1 MKNDIFVN
9 GKYYDSDTITEQ
21 EKKDIETSNPKFFE
35 HISKRYN
42 FKPSKKIK
50 KNEIVDM
57 ERPTDD
63 KTD

>member
-9 GKYYDSDTITEQ
+9 GKYFDSETITEQ
-21 EKKDIETSNPKFFE
+21 ERKDIEKNNPKFFA
-35 HISKRYN
+35 ILSKRYS
-42 FKPSKKIK
+42 FKPSKIK